1 MNVYVLPYRYLST
14 LAETY
19 SPLRLTEALRA
30 IALHRKRST
39 AMPTT
44 PTVSTRNE
52 AIASVIEGL
61 CFLIV
66 NHATCAA
73 SEQWNPSR
81 TSDESDDYIRDHS
94 EWVNKLRKI
103 REDFEN
109 LATGFIPRYEP
120 STYQVVKEQIAGA
133 AKEVF
138 EGYTKPT
145 AVLEPLEPSSN
156 PNEAMRRAN
165 IAAGY
170 QPPAEQFGIHCQ
182 VDPDPSLDNPKV

>member
-1 MNVYVLPYRYLST
+1 
-14 LAETY
+14 
-19 SPLRLTEALRA
+19 
-30 IALHRKRST
+30 
-39 AMPTT
+39 MPTT
-44 PTVSTRNE
+44 PIINTRNE

-81 TSDESDDYIRDHS
+81 TSDDSDDYIRDHS
-94 EWVNKLRKI
+94 EWVNKLRRI

-109 LATGFIPRYEP
+109 LATGFIPRHEP
-120 STYQVVKEQIAGA
+120 SAYQVTKEQITEA

-145 AVLEPLEPSSN
+145 KADEDILN
-156 PNEAMRRAN
+156 
-165 IAAGY
+165 AARNLVGNT
-170 QPPAEQFGIHCQ
+170 
-182 VDPDPSLDNPKV
+182 L